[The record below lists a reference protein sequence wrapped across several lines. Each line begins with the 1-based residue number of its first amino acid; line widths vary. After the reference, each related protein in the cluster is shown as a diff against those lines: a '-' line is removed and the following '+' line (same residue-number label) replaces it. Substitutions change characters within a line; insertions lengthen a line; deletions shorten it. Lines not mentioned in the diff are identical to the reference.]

1 VHNSLLQSVARYYKR
16 MSQTLF
22 APPQNRRAN
31 PKSWDSS
38 LAGSGKSLNIPFVS
52 DRQTPVSLSSS
63 LKPVRFAHGSGR
75 EWG

>member
-1 VHNSLLQSVARYYKR
+1 

-22 APPQNRRAN
+22 APPQNRPAN
-31 PKSWDSS
+31 PKGLGST

-52 DRQTPVSLSSS
+52 DRQTPESLSFSWH
-63 LKPVRFAHGSGR
+63 PVRCAHGSGR